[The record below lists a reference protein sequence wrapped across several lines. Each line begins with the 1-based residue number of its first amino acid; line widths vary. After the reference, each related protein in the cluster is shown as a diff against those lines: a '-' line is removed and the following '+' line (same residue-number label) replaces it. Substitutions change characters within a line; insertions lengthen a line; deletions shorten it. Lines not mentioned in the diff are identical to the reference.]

1 MRAWDFKKKGFF
13 CLSMNDLMYD
23 NFITEKQIKIL
34 VDNFKFI
41 QIPSVRTSL
50 GHFSMMFM
58 PKLDSIV
65 DIVVK
70 GTQDIKIEDNQK

>member
-13 CLSMNDLMYD
+13 CVSMNDLMYD
-23 NFITEKQIKIL
+23 NFITGKQIKIL

-41 QIPSVRTSL
+41 EIPSVRTNL
-50 GHFSMMFM
+50 GYFSMMFM
-58 PKLDSIV
+58 PSIESIV

-70 GTQDIKIEDNQK
+70 GSQDIKIEDNQK